1 MYSQYTTIR
10 AAACSSAP
18 GRLAVGATG
27 KRRLR
32 YTCSGMPSLMA
43 EGGPAAAAM
52 GLLGGAALLLW
63 GIERL
68 SAALGRLAGPRLRRL
83 LGLLTGSRLRG
94 FLTGAGVTALTQ
106 SSTLVTVTLVGL
118 ASAGLVSLA
127 QGIPVILGANIGTTI
142 TAQLIAFKLGGAAL
156 WIIAG
161 GFALSLLRRWP
172 RLAQAG
178 EALIALGLI
187 FLGLQVLGGALGPLK
202 DNPAVQS
209 ALGSLGRPLPAFA
222 AGLLLAAL
230 IHSSA
235 GTIGIAIALAG
246 AGLLSLP
253 GAVAIGLGA
262 EVGTCATALLA
273 GLGRNV
279 AARRMA
285 LAQFLFNAISAGLS
299 LPLLGPLCAI
309 AAATSADPGRQIA
322 NAMSLFNLAW
332 ALGFLCFSGGL
343 ARLVERLA
351 PERPDEPGPLL
362 PPKYLSLDY
371 LAEPE
376 LAFAMLRRELLRA
389 GRRIQP
395 RLGQLLQHLAHPS
408 PAALAGF
415 EHLETEIGAHYSAL
429 TGYLGRISSG
439 RLDAGQAAQFLGL
452 LRAANGLHQ
461 ISHLLRNLAEDQAAS
476 GEALAPGVAA
486 YSAGLHAQVCESLRL
501 ALRAVGQRD
510 LEAARQLSGQKH
522 AVTAQLAALRL
533 GAAGALNHGP
543 PPAAGGGE
551 EFAADYA
558 QLMNLLEQLKR
569 IFYYARRSARTILPE
584 QADGAALPQSAE
596 E

>member
-1 MYSQYTTIR
+1 M
-10 AAACSSAP
+10 P
-18 GRLAVGATG
+18 ELTG
-27 KRRLR
+27 
-32 YTCSGMPSLMA
+32 SGQAL
-43 EGGPAAAAM
+43 GVAM
-52 GLLGGAALLLW
+52 GLLGGAALLLV
-63 GIERL
+63 GLGQL
-68 SAALGRLAGPRLRRL
+68 SATLRRLAGPRLRRVL
-83 LGLLTGSRLRG
+83 ALLTAGRLRG
-94 FLTGAGVTALTQ
+94 FFTGVGVTALTQ

-161 GFALSLLRRWP
+161 GFALGLLRRWP
-172 RLAQAG
+172 RLALG
-178 EALIALGLI
+178 GDALLALGLM
-187 FLGLQVLGGALGPLK
+187 FLGLQVLSGTLGPLK
-202 DNPAVQS
+202 DNSAVLG
-209 ALGSLGRPLPAFA
+209 ALAWLNQPLPAFG

-253 GAVAIGLGA
+253 GAVAASLGA

-285 LAQFLFNAISAGLS
+285 LAQFLFNAISAALT
-299 LPLLGPLCAI
+299 LPLLSPLCAL

-322 NAMSLFNLAW
+322 NAMSFFNVAW
-332 ALGFLCFSGGL
+332 ALGFLSFSGGL

-351 PERPDEPGPLL
+351 PERPDQPGPLL

-389 GRRIQP
+389 GRRIKP
-395 RLGQLLQHLAHPS
+395 RLDGLLEALAQAS

-415 EHLETEIGAHYSAL
+415 EHLETEIGEHYSAL
-429 TGYLGRISSG
+429 TAYLGRISS
-439 RLDAGQAAQFLGL
+439 RQLDAGQAAQFLGL

-476 GEALAPGVAA
+476 GGPLRPAVAA
-486 YSAGLHAQVCESLRL
+486 YSAALHAQVCTALHL

-522 AVTAQLAALRL
+522 EIAAQLAALRL
-533 GAAGALNHGP
+533 GAAAALNRGADGAESP
-543 PPAAGGGE
+543 PDD
-551 EFAADYA
+551 FAAAYA

-584 QADGAALPQSAE
+584 QADGSALPHSAE